1 LLLFDMNQQERKR
14 LNRFLR
20 WHCVYLTLVAIFFSI
35 IYMTDIFRTNFIL
48 SEKFIFL
55 FLAPLCTI
63 IFVILSPWRQ
73 LWHGALKNMY
83 LRLEGQAI
91 FCALA
96 GFVFVFGFFSYSIFI
111 WGLGALGP
119 SLVYM

>member
-1 LLLFDMNQQERKR
+1 MNQRERKK

-20 WHCVYLTLVAIFFSI
+20 WHFVYILMVTLFFSL
-35 IYMTDIFRTNFIL
+35 IYMRGIYRSNFIF
-48 SEKFIFL
+48 SEKFL
-55 FLAPLCTI
+55 FLVLAPVCTI
-63 IFVILSPWRQ
+63 IFVVLSPWSS
-73 LWHGALKNMY
+73 LWRGALKNMY

-96 GFVFVFGFFSYSIFI
+96 GFVFVFGFFGYSVFI